1 MSDKAGPDQCPV
13 PGENALFPAQ
23 IAGFLAVSH
32 PVPPYPVFLKYVAP
46 VQTVFFEDP
55 FWVCVLEREENGRLS
70 ACKLTLG
77 GDPTDGQMYELLL
90 SCWRGLVFSPAV
102 AARMRTDGGNPK
114 RRQRT
119 AASALENRGVGTK
132 AQQALRLQR
141 EQGGRER
148 KAARRARDEA
158 EEKRK
163 FQLRQEKKKQKH
175 RGR

>member
-1 MSDKAGPDQCPV
+1 MEQ
-13 PGENALFPAQ
+13 AQ
-23 IAGFLAVSH
+23 ARV
-32 PVPPYPVFLKYVAP
+32 
-46 VQTVFFEDP
+46 TVFFEDP
-55 FWVCVLEREENGRLS
+55 FWVCVLEREENG
-70 ACKLTLG
+70 
-77 GDPTDGQMYELLL
+77 
-90 SCWRGLVFSPAV
+90 
-102 AARMRTDGGNPK
+102 RMRTDGGNPK

>member
-1 MSDKAGPDQCPV
+1 MGGQLHM
-13 PGENALFPAQ
+13 EQAQ
-23 IAGFLAVSH
+23 ARV
-32 PVPPYPVFLKYVAP
+32 
-46 VQTVFFEDP
+46 TVFFEDP

-77 GDPTDGQMYELLL
+77 GEPTDGQMYALLL

-102 AARMRTDGGNPK
+102 AARVRTDGRNPK
-114 RRQRT
+114 RRQRM

>member
-1 MSDKAGPDQCPV
+1 MEQ
-13 PGENALFPAQ
+13 AQ
-23 IAGFLAVSH
+23 ARV
-32 PVPPYPVFLKYVAP
+32 
-46 VQTVFFEDP
+46 TVFFEDP

-77 GDPTDGQMYELLL
+77 GEPTDGQMYELLL

-114 RRQRT
+114 RRQRM

-132 AQQALRLQR
+132 AQQALRIQR

-148 KAARRARDEA
+148 KAARHARDEA
-158 EEKRK
+158 EEERK

>member
-1 MSDKAGPDQCPV
+1 MEQNTCHFTV
-13 PGENALFPAQ
+13 LFQ
-23 IAGFLAVSH
+23 
-32 PVPPYPVFLKYVAP
+32 
-46 VQTVFFEDP
+46 DP
-55 FWVCVLEREENGRLS
+55 FWIGLAERWEAGSYQVCRTVFGAE
-70 ACKLTLG
+70 
-77 GDPTDGQMYELLL
+77 PTDAQLYQWLL
-90 SCWRGLVFSPAV
+90 RGWSGLAFSAPV
-102 AARMRTDGGNPK
+102 PDGGPRPLGRNPK
-114 RRQRT
+114 REQRQARRAT
-119 AASALENRGVGTK
+119 QSQGVGTK

>member
-1 MSDKAGPDQCPV
+1 MEQ
-13 PGENALFPAQ
+13 AQ
-23 IAGFLAVSH
+23 ARV
-32 PVPPYPVFLKYVAP
+32 
-46 VQTVFFEDP
+46 TVFFEDP

-132 AQQALRLQR
+132 AQQALKLQQ
-141 EQGGRER
+141 EQG
-148 KAARRARDEA
+148 KQARLARTRQQREA
-158 EEKRK
+158 EEARK
-163 FQLRQEKKKQKH
+163 FQLRQARRKEKH
-175 RGR
+175 RGH

>member
-1 MSDKAGPDQCPV
+1 MEQ
-13 PGENALFPAQ
+13 AQ
-23 IAGFLAVSH
+23 ARV
-32 PVPPYPVFLKYVAP
+32 
-46 VQTVFFEDP
+46 TVFFEDP

-119 AASALENRGVGTK
+119 AASAGSERRRGAPGT
-132 AQQALRLQR
+132 RR
-141 EQGGRER
+141 RRSGSSSS
-148 KAARRARDEA
+148 ARR
-158 EEKRK
+158 RK
-163 FQLRQEKKKQKH
+163 SRSTGAAD
-175 RGR
+175 RGPCAYKEQ

>member
-1 MSDKAGPDQCPV
+1 MEQ
-13 PGENALFPAQ
+13 AQ
-23 IAGFLAVSH
+23 ARV
-32 PVPPYPVFLKYVAP
+32 
-46 VQTVFFEDP
+46 TVFFEDP

-119 AASALENRGVGTK
+119 AASARRILSKIAGCPRWTK
-132 AQQALRLQR
+132 LPLIRQTMTVSPPSRSR
-141 EQGGRER
+141 M
-148 KAARRARDEA
+148 RRNCLACP
-158 EEKRK
+158 
-163 FQLRQEKKKQKH
+163 L
-175 RGR
+175 

>member
-1 MSDKAGPDQCPV
+1 MGTSRLTI
-13 PGENALFPAQ
+13 LFD
-23 IAGFLAVSH
+23 
-32 PVPPYPVFLKYVAP
+32 
-46 VQTVFFEDP
+46 DP
-55 FWVCVLEREENGRLS
+55 FWIGLYEREDDTEYSVCRIVFGAEPRDQEVYAYL
-70 ACKLTLG
+70 LEHWRTL
-77 GDPTDGQMYELLL
+77 
-90 SCWRGLVFSPAV
+90 RFSPP
-102 AARMRTDGGNPK
+102 RPGTEHLPPPKSPK
-114 RRQRT
+114 RRQREARRMT
-119 AASALENRGVGTK
+119 QAAGIGTK

>member
-1 MSDKAGPDQCPV
+1 M
-13 PGENALFPAQ
+13 
-23 IAGFLAVSH
+23 
-32 PVPPYPVFLKYVAP
+32 
-46 VQTVFFEDP
+46 
-55 FWVCVLEREENGRLS
+55 
-70 ACKLTLG
+70 
-77 GDPTDGQMYELLL
+77 
-90 SCWRGLVFSPAV
+90 
-102 AARMRTDGGNPK
+102 
-114 RRQRT
+114 